1 MKYNAPQYARAL
13 LSLVEEAPDRKE
25 REVMR
30 SFFRTLT
37 SHGALSLVP
46 EIVRAAS
53 DLRRREKNLRKV
65 AVRTEVREN
74 EETIRR
80 KLHFKAEVQAIK
92 DVRVRGGAVVESE
105 GLRVDNSIA
114 MRLKRLQEALCA

>member
-1 MKYNAPQYARAL
+1 MKYSAPQYARAL

-30 SFFRTLT
+30 SFFATLA
-37 SHGALSLVP
+37 SHGALLLLP
-46 EIVRAAS
+46 EIVRAVS
-53 DLRRREKNLRKV
+53 DLRRREKNLRDV
-65 AVRTEVREN
+65 AVRTEVRES
-74 EETIRR
+74 EVAIRR
-80 KLHFKAEVQAIK
+80 KLGFSAEIAAIK
-92 DVRVRGGAVVESE
+92 DVRVRGGAIVESD